1 MNTELGPASGVAEK
15 GEALRRRSDAVDA
28 PSANSIWRAKGAA
41 RCRNALAHAVAPG
54 DRLALLRTLVQ
65 FSHGRVVLADEG
77 IRLSSAEGDL
87 LVRFG
92 LASDEKVLRLLGGS
106 GDSVFVSG
114 LEDGLRF
121 EGAPRQLFES
131 ASPDAVLLRSTPH
144 KQYKN
149 AAQKAAV
156 RALLTMPSGGGLM
169 VSMPTGSGKS
179 LLFQIAAREAQR
191 RRSGCC
197 IVVITPTVALALDHH
212 RTLSNMAGL
221 EGSVALTGD
230 LKGSARENVTDAFRR
245 LELLVKNCPPSSV
258 APDAVVSIEAAPCRF
273 RSGTAK
279 IYRPGFHH
287 DRTVGLNGTRNTP
300 LQRRE
305 GLEMETAEGCR
316 QRPDDYGHSIAS
328 RTAAMMLAVPLPAA

>member
-1 MNTELGPASGVAEK
+1 
-15 GEALRRRSDAVDA
+15 
-28 PSANSIWRAKGAA
+28 
-41 RCRNALAHAVAPG
+41 
-54 DRLALLRTLVQ
+54 
-65 FSHGRVVLADEG
+65 
-77 IRLSSAEGDL
+77 
-87 LVRFG
+87 
-92 LASDEKVLRLLGGS
+92 
-106 GDSVFVSG
+106 
-114 LEDGLRF
+114 
-121 EGAPRQLFES
+121 
-131 ASPDAVLLRSTPH
+131 
-144 KQYKN
+144 
-149 AAQKAAV
+149 
-156 RALLTMPSGGGLM
+156 M

-191 RRSGCC
+191 RRSGSC